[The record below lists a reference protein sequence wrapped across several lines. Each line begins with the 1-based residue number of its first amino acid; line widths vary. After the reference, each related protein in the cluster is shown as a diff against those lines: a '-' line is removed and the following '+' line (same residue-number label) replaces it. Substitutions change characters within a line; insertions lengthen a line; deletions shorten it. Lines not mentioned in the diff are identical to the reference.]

1 MEELIRQLV
10 PNAPAYGLYVAP
22 KIPADK
28 LSNAIRDFAYGLD
41 PKDVLVLYDATLMGS
56 AKDGALFTADGFV
69 FQNTD
74 LDAPQEIKYDDI
86 VRVNLKRSLLKGKRV
101 GLDVNQGRATIPVV
115 VDFSGRP
122 KAAGIIARFL
132 SEAMLKSIVDAE
144 LDDEEHDGEVAT
156 DQSAVIG
163 ALKALV
169 DRKMLSREDF
179 DSLKKS
185 VRDL

>member
-22 KIPADK
+22 KIPRDK
-28 LSNAIRDFAYGLD
+28 LANAIRDFAYGVD
-41 PKDVLVLYDATLMGS
+41 PDDVLVLYDATLMGS

-74 LDAPQEIKYDDI
+74 LDAPQEIQYDDI

-101 GLDVNQGRATIPVV
+101 GFDVNQGRATVPMIL
-115 VDFSGRP
+115 DFSGKP

-132 SEAMLKSIVDAE
+132 SEAMLKSIVDSE
-144 LDDEEHDGEVAT
+144 LDDEEVNGDMTT
-156 DQSAVIG
+156 DKTAVVG
-163 ALKALV
+163 ALEALV
-169 DRKMLSREDF
+169 DRKMLSPEDF
-179 DSLKKS
+179 ETLKKS
-185 VRDL
+185 IRDL

>member
-28 LSNAIRDFAYGLD
+28 LSNAIRDFAYGVD
-41 PKDVLVLYDATLMGS
+41 PDDVLVLYDATLMGS
-56 AKDGALFTADGFV
+56 AKDGAVFTAEGFV

-86 VRVNLKRSLLKGKRV
+86 VRVNLKRSLLKGKRI
-101 GLDVNQGRATIPVV
+101 GFDVNQGRATVPLVL
-115 VDFSGRP
+115 DFSGKP

-132 SEAMLKSIVDAE
+132 SEAMLKSIVDSE
-144 LDDEEHDGEVAT
+144 LEDDDAAGEAST
-156 DQSAVIG
+156 DKAAVVG
-163 ALKALV
+163 ALEALV
-169 DRKMLSREDF
+169 DRKMLSQADF
-179 DSLKKS
+179 ESLKES
-185 VRDL
+185 VQNL

>member
-10 PNAPAYGLYVAP
+10 PNAPKYGLFVAP
-22 KIPADK
+22 KIPRDK
-28 LSNAIRDFAYGLD
+28 LDNAIRDFAQGVD
-41 PKDVLVLYDATLMGS
+41 PDDVLVMYDATLMGS

-86 VRVNLKRSLLKGKRV
+86 VRVNMKRSLLKGKRV

-115 VDFSGRP
+115 IDFSGKP
-122 KAAGIIARFL
+122 KAAEIIARFL

-144 LDDEEHDGEVAT
+144 LDDDEHLETVT
-156 DQSAVIG
+156 DKRAVQSAM
-163 ALKALV
+163 KALV
-169 DRKMLSREDF
+169 DRKMLAPADF
-179 DSLKKS
+179 ETLKEAID
-185 VRDL
+185 DL